1 MRPMKRSVF
10 TGIVGGGILSAAA
23 RPAFAQSYPS
33 KPILLVSWSAAGSP
47 VDVMAREIAKVAPKY
62 LNQQMVVEDKTGGG
76 TANAIA
82 YLFAQ
87 PTDGYTLL
95 AVTDSIIVS
104 LNTTLKGKF
113 TRDQFDFLSELVS
126 DPYIIGV
133 RSESPLKSWADLV
146 KASKTS
152 NLTIGG
158 PFAESAESFFAR
170 DMGSTAGVK
179 FQWVP
184 YNGGAPSVAAALGG
198 HIDAV
203 CTNVSAV
210 SSFVAAG
217 QMRVLAV
224 STASPIAALPGTP
237 TFAQLGFKS
246 LTNAHWRGIAAK
258 AGLPPDVRA
267 KLVSFSKQVSAD
279 PDFKAYCDKVHLFQH
294 YSDPTELA
302 KTIAAQDATVQKL
315 IAQGIGSK

>member
-1 MRPMKRSVF
+1 MKRSVF
-10 TGIVGGGILSAAA
+10 TGVLGGGLLSAAA

-33 KPILLVSWSAAGSP
+33 KPIMLLSWSAAGSP
-47 VDVMAREIAKVAPKY
+47 VDVMAREVAKIAPKY

-95 AVTDSIIVS
+95 AVTDSVIVA

-113 TRDQFDFLSELVS
+113 TRDQFDFFSQLVS
-126 DPYIIGV
+126 DPYVIGV
-133 RSESPLKSWADLV
+133 RSESPLKNWTDLV

-152 NLTIGG
+152 NLTICG

-184 YNGGAPSVAAALGG
+184 YNGGAPSVAAVLGG
-198 HIDAV
+198 HVDAV

-224 STASPIAALPGTP
+224 STPDPLPAFPGTP
-237 TFAQLGFKS
+237 TFAQLGYKS

-258 AGLPPDVRA
+258 TGLPPDVRA
-267 KLVSFSKQVSAD
+267 KLIAFTKQVAAD
-279 PDFKAYCDKVHLFQH
+279 PGFKAYCDKVHLFEH
-294 YSDPTELA
+294 YADPTELA
-302 KTIAAQDATVQKL
+302 KTVSMQEATVQKL
-315 IAQGIGSK
+315 ISQGIGAK